1 MGAICTGDGGACYGR
16 RMQFDRITTDPTCM
30 KGTPC
35 IRDLGLPVRKV
46 VESLATQPD
55 RAAIKREYPQLEDD
69 DITQAL
75 GYAASMVDRAVC
87 WLR

>member
-1 MGAICTGDGGACYGR
+1 
-16 RMQFDRITTDPTCM
+16 MQFDRITTDPTCM
-30 KGTPC
+30 KGAPC

-46 VESLATQPD
+46 VESFVTQPD

-69 DITQAL
+69 DIAQAL
-75 GYAASMVDRAVC
+75 GYAASMVDLAVC